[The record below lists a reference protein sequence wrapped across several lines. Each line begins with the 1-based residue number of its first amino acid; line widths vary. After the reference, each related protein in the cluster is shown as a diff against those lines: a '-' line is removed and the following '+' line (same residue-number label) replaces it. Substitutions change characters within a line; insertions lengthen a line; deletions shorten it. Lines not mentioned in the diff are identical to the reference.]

1 MEEDILGRNQRLI
14 IIGSRAKDQIQMFCG
29 TPHLTVLIRN
39 HQPAKIDMEKAH
51 EIGHKGISSTLHRSR
66 QHIWIIEGKRLI
78 ESVRMSCMDFRLKM
92 KKCMEQRMGLFQ
104 ITGQTQSQ
112 YSSH

>member
-1 MEEDILGRNQRLI
+1 MY
-14 IIGSRAKDQIQMFCG
+14 
-29 TPHLTVLIRN
+29 
-39 HQPAKIDMEKAH
+39 MEKAH

-66 QHIWIIEGKRLI
+66 QHIWIIEGKRPVG
-78 ESVRMSCMDFRLKM
+78 SVRMCCTEFGLKM

-112 YSSH
+112 YSSQ